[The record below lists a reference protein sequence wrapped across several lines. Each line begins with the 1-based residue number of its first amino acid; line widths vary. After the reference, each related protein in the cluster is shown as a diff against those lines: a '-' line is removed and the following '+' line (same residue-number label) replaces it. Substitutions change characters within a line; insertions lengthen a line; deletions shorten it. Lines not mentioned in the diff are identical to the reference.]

1 MPVTGTPSA
10 GNDLITITPSDS
22 FSVDALGGIDT
33 LKLNFSSST
42 ADIRHLYYSGGY
54 YRYTDDFLTTVDYL
68 NFERFDLTMG
78 SGDDML
84 VGGALNDRL
93 VGGGGNDWISGG
105 LGADTMIGGAGS
117 DRWEAD
123 YSTLATDV
131 GLTLLAVGTATIA
144 ATGAN
149 LNGIEAITLTTGA
162 GADTINTEAFGGD
175 DQVYSGTGDDQVALG
190 RGIDL
195 AHGGEDVGDADIDT
209 LHMDWSAVTDPTL
222 NISHA
227 YYSGGYYRYSNGE
240 DQLDYQGFEQYHL
253 QGGIGHDALYGAGL
267 NDTLVGNGGNDLLA
281 GGQGDDVIDGGAG
294 TDLWVAD
301 TSDRFAL
308 TVVDLVAQTT
318 NYGTT
323 LSGVERL
330 DYTGGNAIDRVTAS
344 AGIFDDVIN
353 TGAGNDVVS
362 TGRGIDITH
371 GGDGTADR
379 LVMDWSGITD
389 DDDGITHGYYSGGY
403 YRYHASSEDQ
413 LDYQGFEIFDMTG
426 GAGDDYLVGGA
437 LNDTLR
443 GNGGDDTLSS
453 GIGDA
458 VIDGGA
464 GEDLWVGD
472 ISAQG
477 KVVFN
482 AGLGQTTAQLTTL
495 GLSVLRIEQLSLS
508 TGNGADSINT
518 EGYALNDWIST
529 TGGNDTVAA
538 GLGRDTMDGGAGI
551 DVLSLDYASATS
563 SVYNAYYS
571 GGYYRYQMAD
581 GTSWAEWINF
591 DRFDIT
597 GGAFNDRLDGGGNAD
612 TLNGGAGNDV
622 LNGGAGKDVITGGAG
637 TDTYIGNYAS
647 LATAMTL
654 TLTATGAGTITGP
667 GTRLTGIENVQL
679 TTGAGADVIN
689 LSAARGNDV
698 VNTGNGDDVINLGRG
713 MRESADGGLGT
724 DTFILNASL
733 ATSGLRMAY
742 YSGGYYRIAS
752 TDGKYIA
759 DFAGMERL
767 NLTGGNGSD
776 FLFGFD
782 LGDTLAGG
790 NGTDHLNGGKG
801 NDILTGGAGAD
812 AFEFSDLINA
822 GRDLITDADSG
833 DILVLQG
840 LALTGSVTAGGGGAV
855 TAGQV
860 QVSSAGGVSTL
871 HIGLDATAGADLRI
885 DLTGTFT
892 AADFAAS
899 GSVIQLL

>member
-1 MPVTGTPSA
+1 
-10 GNDLITITPSDS
+10 
-22 FSVDALGGIDT
+22 
-33 LKLNFSSST
+33 
-42 ADIRHLYYSGGY
+42 
-54 YRYTDDFLTTVDYL
+54 
-68 NFERFDLTMG
+68 
-78 SGDDML
+78 
-84 VGGALNDRL
+84 
-93 VGGGGNDWISGG
+93 
-105 LGADTMIGGAGS
+105 
-117 DRWEAD
+117 
-123 YSTLATDV
+123 
-131 GLTLLAVGTATIA
+131 
-144 ATGAN
+144 
-149 LNGIEAITLTTGA
+149 
-162 GADTINTEAFGGD
+162 
-175 DQVYSGTGDDQVALG
+175 
-190 RGIDL
+190 
-195 AHGGEDVGDADIDT
+195 
-209 LHMDWSAVTDPTL
+209 
-222 NISHA
+222 
-227 YYSGGYYRYSNGE
+227 
-240 DQLDYQGFEQYHL
+240 
-253 QGGIGHDALYGAGL
+253 
-267 NDTLVGNGGNDLLA
+267 
-281 GGQGDDVIDGGAG
+281 VIDGGAG
-294 TDLWVAD
+294 D
-301 TSDRFAL
+301 
-308 TVVDLVAQTT
+308 
-318 NYGTT
+318 
-323 LSGVERL
+323 
-330 DYTGGNAIDRVTAS
+330 
-344 AGIFDDVIN
+344 
-353 TGAGNDVVS
+353 
-362 TGRGIDITH
+362 
-371 GGDGTADR
+371 
-379 LVMDWSGITD
+379 
-389 DDDGITHGYYSGGY
+389 
-403 YRYHASSEDQ
+403 
-413 LDYQGFEIFDMTG
+413 
-426 GAGDDYLVGGA
+426 
-437 LNDTLR
+437 
-443 GNGGDDTLSS
+443 
-453 GIGDA
+453 
-458 VIDGGA
+458 
-464 GEDLWVGD
+464 DLWVGD

-482 AGLGQTTAQLTTL
+482 AGLKGQTTAQMTTL
-495 GLSVLRIEQLSLS
+495 GLSVLGIEQLSLS

-551 DVLSLDYASATS
+551 DVLSLNYASATS

-855 TAGQV
+855 TAG
-860 QVSSAGGVSTL
+860 
-871 HIGLDATAGADLRI
+871 AGAGQQRGRGQHAAHRAGRHRRRRPAHRPDRHLHGRGLCGQRVG
-885 DLTGTFT
+885 DPAALTGCSRKRQGPGGNPRPLLRAGRDRAPGKDRLQPRPPCVCRPDQDPRRVVSVQGPAQVARTGSQGPGAGETSPESPSGT
-892 AADFAAS
+892 ALATLVADRAQVPADRKAPAEIASEAGFAKPSMMPEPGGS
-899 GSVIQLL
+899 GDA